1 MSFSELSERTLNNK
15 AFINGRAFPGENGW
29 QENCKERTKGTL
41 WWTTLHNAQEVFEG
55 GGEIGASTVRQDVL
69 SI

>member
-1 MSFSELSERTLNNK
+1 MEEPFQGK
-15 AFINGRAFPGENGW
+15 MAGRRIAR
-29 QENCKERTKGTL
+29 KEPRVHCGGPQ
-41 WWTTLHNAQEVFEG
+41 LHNAQEVFEG